1 MGEKVTSPNNSLRLL
16 LGIDDSSAL
25 SFASLDT
32 PAAQINHQIP
42 QHGLE
47 FACFAPCFV
56 SCYLPRNNHGYQ
68 RHTGSQPLLPPALR
82 AVLPANN
89 LAYTPNVSRAPCAFV
104 PACLCDRGRQP
115 SAHQN
120 SRLRQ
125 TLSAMRQ
132 DFPSRHTSLPHADG
146 VPQHGML

>member
-1 MGEKVTSPNNSLRLL
+1 MGEKVTSPNNSLRLLL

-32 PAAQINHQIP
+32 PAVQINHQIS
-42 QHGLE
+42 QHGLG

-82 AVLPANN
+82 ASHPRKQPRVHAQ
-89 LAYTPNVSRAPCAFV
+89 
-104 PACLCDRGRQP
+104 RQP
-115 SAHQN
+115 RSVRVR
-120 SRLRQ
+120 S
-125 TLSAMRQ
+125 
-132 DFPSRHTSLPHADG
+132 SLP
-146 VPQHGML
+146 L